1 MKAQAVEEHLFAEDV
16 HLLNIDEQ
24 GGHTGPDDGAV
35 QIKSGGQV
43 NLACMKWLF
52 TLLSF
57 FSLELIDLHII
68 QM

>member
-24 GGHTGPDDGAV
+24 GGHTGPDDRAV

-43 NLACMKWLF
+43 NLACMK
-52 TLLSF
+52 
-57 FSLELIDLHII
+57 
-68 QM
+68 